1 MTYPNTSDNTLFLQL
16 TFPMMY
22 LILNCYLTHNL
33 VHVDVP
39 AQFCVV
45 DQFYTWFNLYFPNL
59 SWAMMF
65 EKEEN
70 TI

>member
-1 MTYPNTSDNTLFLQL
+1 
-16 TFPMMY
+16 MMY
-22 LILNCYLTHNL
+22 LILNCYLPHNL